1 MIRKQEQFSRHLNF
15 YTKFYAVG
23 PFESQEKKQETQL
36 SLTNLRDA
44 FIGQSRS
51 PNIVPFHTLDI
62 VSYCAI
68 VTLSLKSAVFTII
81 HFENVVTLKSG
92 SDVTQGH

>member
-1 MIRKQEQFSRHLNF
+1 MIE
-15 YTKFYAVG
+15 
-23 PFESQEKKQETQL
+23 QETQL

-51 PNIVPFHTLDI
+51 PNIVPFHMLDI

-68 VTLSLKSAVFTII
+68 VTLSSRHAVFTI
-81 HFENVVTLKSG
+81 FDFKNVATLKTKVIG
-92 SDVTQGH
+92 NATM

>member
-1 MIRKQEQFSRHLNF
+1 MAKYSQIEEIGVTSNNLWKVGQLN
-15 YTKFYAVG
+15 
-23 PFESQEKKQETQL
+23 KQETQL

-51 PNIVPFHTLDI
+51 PNIVLFHMLDI

-68 VTLSLKSAVFTII
+68 VFKTIF
-81 HFENVVTLKSG
+81 HFKNVVAFKSG
-92 SDVTQGH
+92 SEVTQGN